1 MSKEQ
6 LSRGR
11 LRMRAEAVIYK
22 LSGKRVEMEV
32 EQILD
37 EAFPMGY
44 EAEAVTL
51 IRAVL
56 HKKFGNRPTINSNMA
71 DIMWYVER
79 WRDAR
84 STIDREPQQ
93 ERQKSVTRTRRRGRP
108 KKTIKEL
115 IENDEGGKRLK
126 ALHKAM
132 DGKIGKAAAIVI
144 KAAIKLGWI
153 MERPTAKAVQ
163 DEFGDIGNVG
173 GYNKYI
179 SENDRQITDEEIA
192 GAKQALENMIS
203 Q

>member
-1 MSKEQ
+1 MYMSKEL

-22 LSGKRVEMEV
+22 LNGKRAEMEV

-51 IRAVL
+51 IKTVL
-56 HKKFGNRPTINSNMA
+56 HKKFCNRPTIKSNVA

-84 STIDREPQQ
+84 NTAGLKPQQ
-93 ERQKSVTRTRRRGRP
+93 ERPEVTARGKGRP
-108 KKTIKEL
+108 KAAIKEMM
-115 IENDEGGKRLK
+115 IDDDGGRKLK
-126 ALHKAM
+126 ALQRAM
-132 DGKIGKAAAIVI
+132 DGKIGKAAATVI
-144 KAAIKLGWI
+144 RAAVKLGW
-153 MERPTAKAVQ
+153 MVKPTFKAVEN
-163 DEFGDIGNVG
+163 EFGDIGNRSG
-173 GYNKYI
+173 FNKYMADD
-179 SENDRQITDEEIA
+179 SRQITDEEIA
-192 GAKQALENMIS
+192 GARQALENMIS